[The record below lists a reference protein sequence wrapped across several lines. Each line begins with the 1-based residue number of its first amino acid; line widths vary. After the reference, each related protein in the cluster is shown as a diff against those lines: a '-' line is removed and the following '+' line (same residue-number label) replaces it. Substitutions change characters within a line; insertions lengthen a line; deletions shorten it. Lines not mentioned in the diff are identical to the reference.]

1 MGEKAYIVTETIGG
15 MLWQS
20 YPEVYVQ
27 ENLFENTQDFA
38 VSFHAIE
45 RSALKNKG
53 KNLFN
58 FWMHIEGKVNNILHP
73 ELNALW

>member
-27 ENLFENTQDFA
+27 ENLFENI
-38 VSFHAIE
+38 VSCYRVISFE
-45 RSALKNKG
+45 
-53 KNLFN
+53 
-58 FWMHIEGKVNNILHP
+58 E
-73 ELNALW
+73 